1 METNLNIIENN
12 NLVKDKI
19 IEFSYLFT
27 ILNKHLLLKNIT
39 LKTKLNLLKMLNHII
54 DLILRVYPE
63 VFDITTLNI
72 KNDSFNILSKHL
84 SLIVKKY
91 STKTKTNKTRNRS
104 LVSFSNRKLW
114 KQKGTGRAR
123 AGSRNSPLFRGG
135 GVVFGPTGYF
145 TQIKI
150 NKKLKKKLF
159 FASLILKL
167 KNLWLLDLLDKSD
180 IEQLSQKKVL
190 LLTDNLIIEQKWLYS
205 KYSNFK
211 NINLKSIELVNSFD
225 ILKAEYILIKEE
237 SLFKL
242 LKRLTLI

>member
-1 METNLNIIENN
+1 M
-12 NLVKDKI
+12 
-19 IEFSYLFT
+19 
-27 ILNKHLLLKNIT
+27 
-39 LKTKLNLLKMLNHII
+39 
-54 DLILRVYPE
+54 
-63 VFDITTLNI
+63 
-72 KNDSFNILSKHL
+72 
-84 SLIVKKY
+84 
-91 STKTKTNKTRNRS
+91 KTNKTRNRS

-123 AGSRNSPLFRGG
+123 AGSKNSPLFKGG

-145 TQIKI
+145 TRIKI

-167 KNLWLLDLLDKSD
+167 NNLLVLDLLDKSD
-180 IEQLSQKKVL
+180 IEQLSEKRVL
-190 LLTDNLIIEQKWLYS
+190 LLTDNLISEQKWFYS

-242 LKRLTLI
+242 LKRLVLN